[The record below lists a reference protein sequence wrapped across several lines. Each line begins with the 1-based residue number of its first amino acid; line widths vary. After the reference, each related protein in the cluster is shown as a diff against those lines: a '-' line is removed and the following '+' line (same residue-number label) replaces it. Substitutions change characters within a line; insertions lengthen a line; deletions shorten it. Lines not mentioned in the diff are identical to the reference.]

1 LTTPTQKQKEN
12 YNLTIMAKEQKL
24 ESPPLQVIMLYKRKK
39 EKKKKKTHQNDHLDA
54 KACGSQLFT
63 NT

>member
-39 EKKKKKTHQNDHLDA
+39 ERKKTHQNDHLDA